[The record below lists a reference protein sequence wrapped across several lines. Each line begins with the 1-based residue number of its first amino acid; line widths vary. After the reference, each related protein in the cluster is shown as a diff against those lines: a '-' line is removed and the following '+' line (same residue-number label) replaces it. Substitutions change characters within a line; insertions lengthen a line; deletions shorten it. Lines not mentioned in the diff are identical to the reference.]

1 LAYDSDIGENA
12 QMVYSIE
19 GDDSQAFDIITNNG
33 TQEGIITLKK
43 VSILTLSALQ
53 RSTKSNDIQVII
65 LCD

>member
-53 RSTKSNDIQVII
+53 RSSNDIQVII